1 MICFTCV
8 PFKLEFT
15 SDASGKDIGY
25 YLDDIV
31 IVYEQKVRPNE
42 FNVSAQASR
51 HRLNA
56 R

>member
-1 MICFTCV
+1 MHR
-8 PFKLEFT
+8 
-15 SDASGKDIGY
+15 ADIGY

-42 FNVSAQASR
+42 FNVSAQGHLD